1 MEENTTFNFKVY
13 GDYALF
19 TDPIMKIGG
28 EKFTYPVP
36 TYQALKG
43 ITESIYWKPTIKIY
57 IYKVRLIKK
66 IIKYEKELKLQK
78 YI

>member
-1 MEENTTFNFKVY
+1 MKENTTFNFKVY

-43 ITESIYWKPTIKIY
+43 ITESIIGADYSNLY
-57 IYKVRLIKK
+57 
-66 IIKYEKELKLQK
+66 
-78 YI
+78 

>member
-1 MEENTTFNFKVY
+1 MKENTTFNFKVY

-43 ITESIYWKPTIKIY
+43 IAESIYWKPTIQIF
-57 IYKVRLIKK
+57 IDKVRVMNP
-66 IIKYEKELKLQK
+66 
-78 YI
+78 